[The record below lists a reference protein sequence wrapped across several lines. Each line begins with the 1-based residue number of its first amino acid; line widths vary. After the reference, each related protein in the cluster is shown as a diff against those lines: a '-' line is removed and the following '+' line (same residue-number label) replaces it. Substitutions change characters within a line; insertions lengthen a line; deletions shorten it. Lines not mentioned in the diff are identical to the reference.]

1 MRFGILGPT
10 EVLTATGDALPVGG
24 PRVRALLTLLLL
36 DAGRVVSAEKLIEGL
51 YGERAPANPA
61 NALQSQVSRLRQA
74 GIAVDLLP
82 AGYRLDVDPATVDA
96 HRFEQ
101 LAADGRRALAAGD
114 HAGAAARLGDALAL
128 WRGPALADAPL
139 AASAATRL
147 EELRLTAL
155 EDRIDADLGTGTR
168 LGAQIAELGALIAAH
183 PLRERL
189 RGQLVRALHAGGR
202 RAEALAAF
210 EDARRTLAEE
220 LGVDPSPE
228 LAAIHLAVLRAE
240 SAPGNPRSTLPAAL
254 TSFVGRSA
262 ELRQVS
268 TLLGDGRLVT
278 LTGPGGAG
286 KTRLAVE
293 AARSWPGETCLVELA
308 PIDADVAQAVLSA
321 LGLRES
327 TFPADRAGRPAT
339 PPADRLAAAL
349 ATRNLLL
356 VLDNCEHV
364 VDEAAGLTARLLA
377 ACPALRVLAT
387 SREPLAITG
396 EATLAVAPL
405 PVAPPGS
412 PPADAVTYPAV
423 RLFAER
429 AAAVRP
435 GFTVDE
441 RTVGD
446 VQRVCA
452 ALDGLPL
459 AVELAAARV
468 RSLPLGEIAVRLD
481 DRFTLLSRGD
491 RTAAP
496 RHRTLRAVV
505 EWSWGLLAPE
515 EQALARRLAVFAG
528 GASANAVAA
537 VCGAGEVGELAEKSL
552 VDLGPDGRYRML
564 ETIKVFGAE
573 KLAEAGETE
582 RLRRAHAE
590 HFLAFAETAEP
601 HLRSAAQLDWLA
613 ALDADYENLLAALR
627 WATEADPVLALRLV
641 APLCTYWWMRGRRS
655 EGSMLSRD
663 VAVRVGP
670 EPPPDLHDE
679 FVLCVGNA
687 ATGTPVHD
695 QLGPHLGAVRRF
707 ARDWSRPPRYPM
719 VAMVVGLVAG
729 PPDPG
734 TPADRL
740 GPEGFASDPWSQG
753 LALMGTGLKRMLQGD
768 NNEAERLLSAAVD
781 AYRALGERWGLS
793 LALSHYALLLGRR
806 GELAASV
813 TLSDEALA
821 LTELIGATD
830 DTAELLYQRADR
842 RRGHG
847 DLTGAEADYERAIGL
862 ARRSGT
868 PEALASAYHGLAEV
882 ARLRG
887 RYALAREFLGKSRA
901 EGSTGGFTQE
911 MTQVQSLVT
920 EGRIDEATG
929 AVEAAERRYRE
940 ALGAPV
946 SARDHTAAADAV
958 DGLAGIA
965 LRNGEPERA
974 AFLLGAAVALRGVA
988 VAGDLD
994 VARIAAAARED
1005 LGDEAFDRAYARG
1018 QALSPPLVLKRVRK

>member
-10 EVLTATGDALPVGG
+10 EVLTATGDPLPVGG

-36 DAGRVVSAEKLIEGL
+36 DAGRVVSAERLLDGL
-51 YGERAPANPA
+51 YGERPPSNPV

-74 GIAVDLLP
+74 GISVELLP
-82 AGYRLDVDPATVDA
+82 AGYRLDAAQVEALDA

-101 LAADGRRALAAGD
+101 LADHGRRALAAGD

-128 WRGPALADAPL
+128 WRGPALADAPF
-139 AASAATRL
+139 AAAAAARL
-147 EELRLTAL
+147 EELRLAAL
-155 EDRIDADLGTGTR
+155 EDRIDADLGTGAHQA
-168 LGAQIAELGALIAAH
+168 LVAELGALIAAH

-220 LGVDPSPE
+220 LGADPSPE

-240 SAPGNPRSTLPAAL
+240 NPPEPRKNTLPAAL
-254 TSFVGRSA
+254 TSFVGRSV
-262 ELRQVS
+262 ELRQVG

-286 KTRLAVE
+286 KTRLAIE
-293 AARSWPGETCLVELA
+293 AARAWPAETCLVELA

-321 LGLRES
+321 LGLREG
-327 TFPADRAGRPAT
+327 TFPADRPAT

-364 VDEAAGLTARLLA
+364 VDEAAELTARLLA

-396 EATLAVAPL
+396 ETTLAVTPL
-405 PVAPPGS
+405 PVAPPGV

-435 GFTVDE
+435 GFTVDD

-505 EWSWGLLAPE
+505 EWSWDLLEPE
-515 EQALARRLAVFAG
+515 EQTLARRLAVFAG
-528 GASANAVAA
+528 GATADAVAA
-537 VCGAGEVGELAEKSL
+537 VCGAGEIGELAEKSL

-564 ETIKVFGAE
+564 ETIKAFGAE

-582 RLRRAHAE
+582 QLRRAHAE

-601 HLRSAAQLDWLA
+601 HLRSADQLDWLA

-627 WATEADPVLALRLV
+627 WATDTDPALALRLV

-655 EGSMLSRD
+655 EGSMLSQD
-663 VAVRVGP
+663 VALRVGP
-670 EPPPDLHDE
+670 EPPPGLHDE

-687 ATGTPVHD
+687 AIGTPAHE
-695 QLGPHLGAVRRF
+695 QLAPHLEAVRRF
-707 ARDWSRPPRYPM
+707 ARDWREPPRYPM

-740 GPEGFASDPWSQG
+740 GPEGFAGDPWSQG

-768 NNEAERLLSAAVD
+768 NTEAERLLSAAVD

-806 GELAASV
+806 GDLPASV
-813 TLSDEALA
+813 SLSDEALA

-830 DTAELLYQRADR
+830 DTTELLYQRADR
-842 RRGHG
+842 RRVHG
-847 DLTGAEADYERAIGL
+847 DLTGAEADYERAIAL
-862 ARRSGT
+862 ARRAGT
-868 PEALASAYHGLAEV
+868 PDALSSAYHGLADI

-887 RYALAREFLGKSRA
+887 QFALARELLARSRA
-901 EGSTGGFTQE
+901 ECPVAGFTQE
-911 MTQVQSLVT
+911 MIHAQLLVT

-929 AVEAAERRYRE
+929 AVEAAELRYRE
-940 ALGAPV
+940 ALAAPV

-965 LRNGEPERA
+965 LRHGDPERA

-988 VAGDLD
+988 VAGDAD
-994 VARIAAAARED
+994 VARVSAAVREH
-1005 LGDEAFDRAYARG
+1005 LGDETFDRAYARG
-1018 QALSPPLVLKRVRK
+1018 QSLSPPLALDAAGA